1 MSTSF
6 PSYRRRAGRPTRRR
20 LALCAG
26 LVLVL
31 AATAQAADFAI
42 EASLIAG
49 GGGHSRSAGGCLA
62 VDASI
67 GQHTVGESTGGAF
80 SVRAGFW
87 PALADRPTDSLFHN
101 AFEECQ

>member
-1 MSTSF
+1 MPDTL
-6 PSYRRRAGRPTRRR
+6 PSRRGDGAPSPLQR

-26 LVLVL
+26 LALML

-42 EASLIAG
+42 EASLVAA

-62 VDASI
+62 IDASI
-67 GQHTVGESTGGAF
+67 GQHTVGESAGGAF

-87 PALADRPTDSLFHN
+87 PALADDATDSLFHN

>member
-1 MSTSF
+1 MSHPL
-6 PSYRRRAGRPTRRR
+6 PSDRRTAGRSRLRR

-26 LVLVL
+26 VALALV
-31 AATAQAADFAI
+31 ATAQAADFAI
-42 EASLIAG
+42 EASLVAG
-49 GGGHSRSAGGCLA
+49 GGGHSRSPGGCLA
-62 VDASI
+62 IDASI
-67 GQHTVGESTGGAF
+67 GQHTVGEATGGAF

>member
-1 MSTSF
+1 MSN
-6 PSYRRRAGRPTRRR
+6 PSPSDDQHVANSPMQR

-26 LVLVL
+26 IALVL

-42 EASLIAG
+42 DASLIAA

-67 GQHTVGESTGGAF
+67 GQHTVGESEGGAF

-87 PALADRPTDSLFHN
+87 PALADRPTD
-101 AFEECQ
+101 